1 VRRIVLATAL
11 YLLVPAIALVSS
23 AGAAPSARITNHVVR
38 SFDGTQ
44 LATTLFVPSAASS
57 SNRVPI
63 VLRASGWTAPRET
76 RDAGTIHALVDAGY
90 AVLTWDPRGF
100 GGSTGATSVDAP
112 DREGRDVSALIDWAA
127 RQAFVATQRPGD
139 PVVGM
144 SGPSY
149 GGAIQLAAAAID
161 HRIDAIAPEIT
172 WFDLRDSLF
181 PNGVAKRGGWAEW
194 LFASGFASRSEDDA
208 WLLARSLA
216 GYGDA
221 HPIAAPTL
229 VVQGIDD
236 ELFDLNEAARTLAYL
251 DAHHVPHRFVA
262 FCGGH
267 GTCRHPDTGD
277 RAHLDHAI
285 VTWFDRWL
293 RGDTRA
299 DVGPVAEYRTNE
311 GRWRAV
317 DAFPPT
323 DTTPRYALATGNT
336 PLTATVVGA
345 SGDGVGLPHATID
358 APPAAAGAT
367 LFLQLVDRE
376 AGEVLGNHSQP
387 VRVSSTHFE
396 VELVGVAHTLAAGHH
411 LDVRVTS
418 DRPVLGLSVV
428 VSVPVRDA
436 T

>member
-1 VRRIVLATAL
+1 VQ
-11 YLLVPAIALVSS
+11 
-23 AGAAPSARITNHVVR
+23 
-38 SFDGTQ
+38 SFDGTR
-44 LATTLFVPSAASS
+44 LATTLFVPRAASPS
-57 SNRVPI
+57 HLVPI
-63 VLRASGWTAPRET
+63 VLRGSGWTAPRET
-76 RDAGTIHALVDAGY
+76 RDVGTIHALVDAGY

-100 GGSTGATSVDAP
+100 GGSTGTTSVDAL
-112 DREGRDVSALIDWAA
+112 DREARDVSALVDWAA

-161 HRIDAIAPEIT
+161 HRLDAIAPEIT

-181 PNGVAKRGGWAEW
+181 PYGVAKRGRWAEW
-194 LFASGFASRSEDDA
+194 LFASGFASRQEDDA

-229 VVQGIDD
+229 VIQGIDD

-251 DAHHVPHRFVA
+251 DARHVPHRFVA

-267 GTCRHPDTGD
+267 GTCRHKGDD

-285 VTWFDRWL
+285 LTWFDRWL

-299 DVGPVAEYRTNE
+299 DVGPAAEYRTND

-336 PLTATVVGA
+336 PLSATVVGA
-345 SGDGVGLPHATID
+345 TGDAVGLPHATID
-358 APPAAAGAT
+358 APPSAVGAT
-367 LFLQLVDRE
+367 LFLELVDRE
-376 AGEVLGNHSQP
+376 AGEVLGNQSRP
-387 VRVSSTHFE
+387 VRVTSTHLE
-396 VELVGVAHTLAAGHH
+396 VELVGVAHTLATGHH

-418 DRPVLGLSVV
+418 DRPVVGLSVV

-436 T
+436 A

>member
-1 VRRIVLATAL
+1 M
-11 YLLVPAIALVSS
+11 VPAIALVSS
-23 AGAAPSARITNHVVR
+23 ADATPSVRITNQVVR
-38 SFDGTQ
+38 SFDGTR
-44 LATTLFVPSAASS
+44 LATTLLVPRGASS
-57 SNRVPI
+57 SHPVPI
-63 VLRASGWTAPRET
+63 VLRGSGWTAPRET
-76 RDAGTIHALVDAGY
+76 RDSGTVHALVDGGY

-100 GGSTGATSVDAP
+100 GGSAGTTSVDAL
-112 DREGRDVSALIDWAA
+112 DREARDVSALIDWAA
-127 RQAFVATQRPGD
+127 RQPIVVTQRPGD

-161 HRIDAIAPEIT
+161 HRVDAIAPEMT

-194 LFASGFASRSEDDA
+194 LFASGFASRREDDA

-216 GYGDA
+216 GYGDT

-236 ELFDLNEAARTLAYL
+236 ELFDLNEGARTLAYL

-267 GTCRHPDTGD
+267 GTCRHAGD
-277 RAHLDHAI
+277 DRSHLDHAI
-285 VTWFDRWL
+285 LTWFDRWL
-293 RGDTRA
+293 RGNTHA
-299 DVGPVAEYRTNE
+299 DVGRAAEYRTND

-317 DAFPPT
+317 DAFPPH
-323 DTTPRYALATGNT
+323 DTSPRYALATGNT
-336 PLTATVVGA
+336 PLTATVIGA
-345 SGDGVGLPHATID
+345 SGDAVGLPHATID
-358 APPAAAGAT
+358 APPTAAGAT
-367 LFLQLVDRE
+367 LFLELVDRE
-376 AGEVLGNHSQP
+376 AGEVLSNQSRP
-387 VRVSSTHFE
+387 VRVTSTHLE
-396 VELVGVAHTLAAGHH
+396 VELVGIAHALAPGHH

-418 DRPVLGLSVV
+418 DRPVVGLSVV

-436 T
+436 RA

>member
-1 VRRIVLATAL
+1 VRRIALATAL
-11 YLLVPAIALVSS
+11 CLTAPAIALVSS
-23 AGAAPSARITNHVVR
+23 ADAAPTVRITNQAVR
-38 SFDGTQ
+38 SFDGIR
-44 LATTLFVPSAASS
+44 LATTLFVPRGASS
-57 SNRVPI
+57 SHPVPV
-63 VLRASGWTAPRET
+63 VLRGSGWTAPRET
-76 RDAGTIHALVDAGY
+76 RDGGTIHALVDAGF

-100 GGSTGATSVDAP
+100 GGSGGATSVDAL
-112 DREGRDVSALIDWAA
+112 DREARDASALIDWAA
-127 RQAFVATQRPGD
+127 RQPFVATQRPGD

-149 GGAIQLAAAAID
+149 GGAIQLATAAID

-172 WFDLRDSLF
+172 WFDLRAALF

-194 LFASGFASRSEDDA
+194 LFGSGFASRTEDDA

-216 GYGDA
+216 GYGDT

-267 GTCRHPDTGD
+267 GTCRHPDTDD
-277 RAHLDHAI
+277 RAHLDHAL

-293 RGDTRA
+293 RDNTRA
-299 DVGPVAEYRTNE
+299 DVGPAAEYRTND

-323 DTTPRYALATGNT
+323 DTAPRYALAAGNT
-336 PLTATVVGA
+336 PITATVVGA
-345 SGDGVGLPHATID
+345 SGDAVGLPHASID
-358 APPAAAGAT
+358 APPTAAGAT
-367 LFLQLVDRE
+367 LFLELVDRE
-376 AGEVLGNHSQP
+376 AGEVLGNQSRP
-387 VRVSSTHFE
+387 VRVTSTHLE

-418 DRPVLGLSVV
+418 DRPVVGLSVV

-436 T
+436 A

>member
-1 VRRIVLATAL
+1 VRRIALATAL
-11 YLLVPAIALVSS
+11 CLMVPAIALVSS
-23 AGAAPSARITNHVVR
+23 ANAAPSVRITNQVLR
-38 SFDGTQ
+38 SFDGTR
-44 LATTLFVPSAASS
+44 LATTLFTPRAASPS
-57 SNRVPI
+57 HRVPI
-63 VLRASGWTAPRET
+63 VLRGSGWTAPRAT
-76 RDAGTIHALVDAGY
+76 GDSGTIHALVDAGF

-100 GGSTGATSVDAP
+100 GGSTGATSVDAL
-112 DREGRDVSALIDWAA
+112 DREARDVSALVDWAA
-127 RQAFVATQRPGD
+127 RQPFVATQRPGD

-149 GGAIQLAAAAID
+149 GGAIQLAAAAVD

-194 LFASGFASRSEDDA
+194 LFASGFADRREDDA

-229 VVQGIDD
+229 LVQGIED

-267 GTCRHPDTGD
+267 GTCAHPGD
-277 RAHLDHAI
+277 DRTHLDHAL
-285 VTWFDRWL
+285 VAWFDRWL
-293 RGDTRA
+293 RGNTRA
-299 DVGPVAEYRTNE
+299 DVGPAAEYRTND
-311 GRWRAV
+311 GRWRAL

-323 DTTPRYALATGNT
+323 DTAPRYALATGTT
-336 PLTATVVGA
+336 PLTATVLGA
-345 SGDGVGLPHATID
+345 SGDAVGLPHASID
-358 APPAAAGAT
+358 TPPTAAGAT
-367 LFLQLVDRE
+367 LFLELIDRE
-376 AGEVLGNHSQP
+376 AGEVLGNQSRP
-387 VRVSSTHFE
+387 VRVTSTHLE
-396 VELVGVAHTLAAGHH
+396 VELVGVAHALASGHH

-418 DRPVLGLSVV
+418 DRPVVGLSVV
-428 VSVPVRDA
+428 VAVPVRDA
-436 T
+436 A